1 MQPHLLVRALAA
13 MKGQTVAG
21 LAADTLAPETIE
33 RHIGRTI
40 TSIRNLAPHA
50 RLKPSQNVIIAYDPD
65 PQREPLTDIPG
76 LRIAAND
83 IRVVLYNEIPE
94 LPGHTTVTL
103 CTYRDG
109 CINITIHDPAPTTN
123 QPQTDPNPSL
133 AGPLAADHNPPQ

>member
-83 IRVVLYNEIPE
+83 IRVVHYNDVPE

-103 CTYRDG
+103 YTYRDG
-109 CINITIHDPAPTTN
+109 PICITIHPTPPPAADASN
-123 QPQTDPNPSL
+123 QPQPDRNPS
-133 AGPLAADHNPPQ
+133 QE